1 MKARIK
7 EEILTIP
14 NILSMMRIAMI
25 AAVVVLFVMK
35 YYLAAGIVLIC
46 SGVTDILDGF
56 IARTFNM
63 ISALGKALD
72 PFADKLTQFAV
83 LICLSLL
90 NPLILIPFVILVF
103 RDAFMLLTGLSI
115 FKKTKSTF
123 SARWYGK
130 IATMYTYCLM
140 CALLVFKDYMEK
152 NLTLTVI
159 LIIVDA
165 VLIAFSF
172 VMYAIRNTRE
182 LHNLPE
188 EEKNENISNKS
199 KEGIVDKLK

>member
-1 MKARIK
+1 MKARIR

-63 ISALGKALD
+63 TSALGKALD

-90 NPLILIPFVILVF
+90 NPLILIPFVILLPSPSKPPQQTLRF
-103 RDAFMLLTGLSI
+103 APSLHLGSI
-115 FKKTKSTF
+115 SYPCASKKLRT
-123 SARWYGK
+123 
-130 IATMYTYCLM
+130 
-140 CALLVFKDYMEK
+140 
-152 NLTLTVI
+152 
-159 LIIVDA
+159 
-165 VLIAFSF
+165 
-172 VMYAIRNTRE
+172 
-182 LHNLPE
+182 
-188 EEKNENISNKS
+188 
-199 KEGIVDKLK
+199 

>member
-1 MKARIK
+1 
-7 EEILTIP
+7 
-14 NILSMMRIAMI
+14 MI
-25 AAVVVLFVMK
+25 AAVVVLFVME

-56 IARTFNM
+56 IARTFHQV
-63 ISALGKALD
+63 SALGKALD

-83 LICLSLL
+83 LICLTFF
-90 NPLILIPFVILVF
+90 NKLILIPFVILVL

-115 FKKTKSTF
+115 FKKTHNTF

-130 IATMYTYCLM
+130 VATLYTYALM
-140 CALLVFKDYMEK
+140 CAMLVFKTQLEEIPA
-152 NLTLTVI
+152 LLVS
-159 LIIVDA
+159 LIVVDG

-182 LHNLPE
+182 LHKLPE
-188 EEKNENISNKS
+188 EEKQENK
-199 KEGIVDKLK
+199 

>member
-1 MKARIK
+1 MKARIR

-63 ISALGKALD
+63 TSALGKALD

-123 SARWYGK
+123 SARWYDK

-199 KEGIVDKLK
+199 EEGIVDKLK

>member
-1 MKARIK
+1 MKAKIR

-14 NILSMMRIAMI
+14 NILSMLRILMI
-25 AAVVVLFVMK
+25 AAVVVLFVME

-56 IARTFNM
+56 IARKFHM
-63 ISALGKALD
+63 VSALGKALD

-83 LICLSLL
+83 LICLTFF
-90 NPLILIPFVILVF
+90 NKLILIPFVILVL

-115 FKKTKSTF
+115 FRKTHNTF

-130 IATMYTYCLM
+130 VATLFTYALM
-140 CALLVFKDYMEK
+140 CAMLVFKTQLEE
-152 NLTLTVI
+152 LPALLVS
-159 LIIVDA
+159 LIAVDG

-182 LHNLPE
+182 LHKIPE
-188 EEKNENISNKS
+188 EEPKKEENK
-199 KEGIVDKLK
+199 

>member
-35 YYLAAGIVLIC
+35 YYLAEGIVLNC

-130 IATMYTYCLM
+130 IATMYT
-140 CALLVFKDYMEK
+140 
-152 NLTLTVI
+152 
-159 LIIVDA
+159 
-165 VLIAFSF
+165 
-172 VMYAIRNTRE
+172 
-182 LHNLPE
+182 
-188 EEKNENISNKS
+188 
-199 KEGIVDKLK
+199 

>member
-14 NILSMMRIAMI
+14 NILSMLRILMI
-25 AAVVVLFVMK
+25 ASVVILFVLE
-35 YYLAAGIVLIC
+35 YYLVAGIVLIA
-46 SGVTDILDGF
+46 SGVTDVLDGF
-56 IARTFNM
+56 IARKFNM
-63 ISALGKALD
+63 VSALGKALD

-83 LICLSLL
+83 LICLTFF
-90 NPLILIPFVILVF
+90 NKWILIPFVILVL

-115 FKKTKSTF
+115 FKKTHNTF

-130 IATMYTYCLM
+130 IATMYTYALM
-140 CALLVFKDYMEK
+140 CAMLVFKTQLDE
-152 NLTLTVI
+152 LPALLI
-159 LIIVDA
+159 SLIIVDA

-182 LHNLPE
+182 LHSLPE
-188 EEKNENISNKS
+188 EEEKTEK
-199 KEGIVDKLK
+199 

>member
-14 NILSMMRIAMI
+14 NILSMLRILMI
-25 AAVVVLFVMK
+25 ASVVILFVLE
-35 YYLAAGIVLIC
+35 YYLVAGIVLIA
-46 SGVTDILDGF
+46 SGVTDVLDGF
-56 IARTFNM
+56 IARKFNM
-63 ISALGKALD
+63 VSALGKALD

-83 LICLSLL
+83 LICLTFF
-90 NPLILIPFVILVF
+90 NKWILIPFVILVL

-115 FKKTKSTF
+115 FKKTHNTF

-130 IATMYTYCLM
+130 IATMYTYALM
-140 CALLVFKDYMEK
+140 CAMLVFKTQLDE
-152 NLTLTVI
+152 LPVLLI
-159 LIIVDA
+159 SLIIVDA

-182 LHNLPE
+182 LHSLPE
-188 EEKNENISNKS
+188 EEEKTEK
-199 KEGIVDKLK
+199 

>member
-1 MKARIK
+1 MKAKIR

-14 NILSMMRIAMI
+14 NILSMLRILMI
-25 AAVVVLFVMK
+25 AAVVVLFVME

-46 SGVTDILDGF
+46 SGITDILDGF
-56 IARTFNM
+56 IARKFHM
-63 ISALGKALD
+63 VSALGKALD

-83 LICLSLL
+83 LICLTFF
-90 NPLILIPFVILVF
+90 NKLILIPFVILVL

-115 FKKTKSTF
+115 FRKTHNTF

-130 IATMYTYCLM
+130 VATLFTYALM
-140 CALLVFKDYMEK
+140 CAMLVFKTQLEE
-152 NLTLTVI
+152 LPALLVS
-159 LIIVDA
+159 LIAVDG

-182 LHNLPE
+182 LHKIPE
-188 EEKNENISNKS
+188 EEPKKEENK
-199 KEGIVDKLK
+199 

>member
-1 MKARIK
+1 MKAKIR

-14 NILSMMRIAMI
+14 NILSMLRILMI
-25 AAVVVLFVMK
+25 AAVVVLFVME

-46 SGVTDILDGF
+46 SGITDILDGF
-56 IARTFNM
+56 IARKFHM
-63 ISALGKALD
+63 VSALGKALD

-83 LICLSLL
+83 LICLTFF
-90 NPLILIPFVILVF
+90 NKLILIPFVILVL

-115 FKKTKSTF
+115 FRKTHNTF

-130 IATMYTYCLM
+130 VATLYTYALM
-140 CALLVFKDYMEK
+140 CAMLVFKTQLEE
-152 NLTLTVI
+152 LPALLVS
-159 LIIVDA
+159 LIAVDG

-182 LHNLPE
+182 LHKIPE
-188 EEKNENISNKS
+188 EEPKKEENK
-199 KEGIVDKLK
+199 